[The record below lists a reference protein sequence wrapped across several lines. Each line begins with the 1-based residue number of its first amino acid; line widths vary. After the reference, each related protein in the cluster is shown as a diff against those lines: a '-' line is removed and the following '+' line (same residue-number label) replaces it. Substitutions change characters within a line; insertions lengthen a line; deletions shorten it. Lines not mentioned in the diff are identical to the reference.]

1 MFRPRPVSAG
11 ARESRP
17 YHYDSIP
24 EYCDATRV
32 EQTLLHKIELLAD
45 RHAKNVQALDIL
57 RSSAPTRAWTDDGI
71 EESSHYL
78 AARRVRERSAL
89 NPKDD
94 YKLRST
100 RQAHGVRMES
110 QINPW
115 SSRSFTRVTAPTARS
130 SNREPTVVEPFRS
143 METHATA
150 WKRKIAQQEE
160 ASREHNRNSG
170 RGRFLFIFDVSFT
183 VLENGQP
190 IHRCRALTF

>member
-1 MFRPRPVSAG
+1 MSQPRPVSAG

-17 YHYDSIP
+17 YHYDSLP

-57 RSSAPTRAWTDDGI
+57 RSSAPTRAWTDIDI
-71 EESSHYL
+71 DESSSYS
-78 AARRVRERSAL
+78 AARRVRGRSAL

-100 RQAHGVRMES
+100 RHAHGVRIES
-110 QINPW
+110 QRNPW

-130 SNREPTVVEPFRS
+130 PNREPTVVEPFRC

-160 ASREHNRNSG
+160 ASREYNQNSG
-170 RGRFLFIFDVSFT
+170 RCNFFL
-183 VLENGQP
+183 
-190 IHRCRALTF
+190 